1 MLQNHEIILALQNAV
16 GASIWQCQALE
27 STIVHCLII
36 GHKLGRDASEDLIV
50 KLYAEEGELTFG
62 RLIKKLESVSDIPNE
77 LKSKLKIFKD
87 ERNWLAHK
95 SWVDTLQHANSI
107 PANKLLSY
115 LDRIIKIGDDA
126 LSLNKLLADILEDRV
141 MEAGVSKED
150 LDKETQRI
158 YTRWLA
164 G

>member
-1 MLQNHEIILALQNAV
+1 MIRNPELVTELQRAV

-36 GHKLGRDASEDLIV
+36 GFKLERGADQDTVEKIYSEV
-50 KLYAEEGELTFG
+50 GELTLG
-62 RLIKKLESVSDIPNE
+62 RLIKQLESVSDIPDE
-77 LKSKLKIFKD
+77 IKSRLKILKD

-95 SWVDTLQHANSI
+95 SRSDTLQHANLI
-107 PANKLLSY
+107 PANKLLNY

-141 MEAGVSKED
+141 MKAGVSQEY